1 MNDTLVTLG
10 LFLFVLYLS
19 VDGFFS
25 MYDDSVQWGIYL
37 FKLIQ
42 SVLFFFS
49 QHYQRLNTNTATL
62 TLNQRLNSV
71 HR

>member
-42 SVLFFFS
+42 SVGAFIFALSS
-49 QHYQRLNTNTATL
+49 QFVLWYISMHDNPA
-62 TLNQRLNSV
+62 SV
-71 HR
+71 